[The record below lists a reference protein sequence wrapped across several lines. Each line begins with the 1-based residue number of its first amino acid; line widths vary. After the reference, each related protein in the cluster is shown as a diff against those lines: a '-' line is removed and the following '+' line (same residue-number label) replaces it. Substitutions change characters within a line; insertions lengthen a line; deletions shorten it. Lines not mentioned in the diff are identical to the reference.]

1 MRRLIALS
9 CVARLACV
17 AMGLA
22 VSPVVAQPSG
32 GLPPIPGCDLKVERH
47 LARGSLE
54 YIDAETELAWQFYK
68 TLPPG
73 GFGGLSCLDRLLGGG
88 INIIFA
94 PPDIGSIIAII
105 ESRICAI
112 AYQQVS
118 RAMQP
123 LYRGIQAGADLDR
136 MLPGI
141 GLGRITS
148 GIYVSPYYG
157 GGGGLP
163 MINIINTNPVP
174 AVPVRPSNG
183 IFSRW

>member
-1 MRRLIALS
+1 MRKLIALS
-9 CVARLACV
+9 RVGWLACM
-17 AMGLA
+17 ALSLA
-22 VSPVVAQPSG
+22 ASPVIAQPSG
-32 GLPPIPGCDLKVERH
+32 GLPPIPGCDIKVERH

-54 YIDAETELAWQFYK
+54 YIDVETELARQFYK

-73 GFGGLSCLDRLLGGG
+73 GFGGLSCLERLLGGG

-94 PPDIGSIIAII
+94 PPDIRSIIAII

-112 AYQQVS
+112 AYQQINRV
-118 RAMQP
+118 MQP
-123 LYRGIQAGADLDR
+123 ISRSIQSDVDLDW

-148 GIYVSPYYG
+148 GISVSPHRG

-163 MINIINTNPVP
+163 MINIVNASPVP

-183 IFSRW
+183 IFSR